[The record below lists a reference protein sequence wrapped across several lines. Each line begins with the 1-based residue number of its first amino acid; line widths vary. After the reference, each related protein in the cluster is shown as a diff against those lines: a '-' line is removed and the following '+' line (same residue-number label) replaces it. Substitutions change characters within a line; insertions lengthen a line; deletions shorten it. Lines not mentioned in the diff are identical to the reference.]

1 MSSENKIYT
10 LEEITTLITD
20 GKHGD
25 CQDLAGSGYYFLSV
39 KDVKGDRLNY
49 EQARQITKKD
59 FEETHRRTNLEP
71 GDILFTN
78 TGTIGR
84 MAIASANEL
93 TRRTTFQK
101 SVAILKPKIDLVI
114 SRYLFY
120 LLKAENRRLSALAE
134 GTTQKNLLLKDFR
147 SFEIGELPP
156 VKNQQ
161 AIAHI
166 LGTLDDKIELNR
178 KTNETLEAIA
188 KALFKSWFVDFDP
201 VRAKA
206 EGRPTGLPAEI
217 SDLFPDSFE
226 ESELGEIPSGWSVEE
241 LGNLYTIGKGGIW
254 GDDTCS
260 GDEFTEVSCLRG
272 IDCHNLASGSIPVV
286 PSRWV
291 KRSQVESR
299 IPEDGAIL
307 IEGSGSF
314 CGRSLLW
321 EEKYLQL
328 FERAV
333 VYSNFC
339 KRLSPTCSKIYSPV
353 VWMALRGCYD
363 SNEVANFRTGTAFPN
378 LDTSGLLKGISIV
391 LPSEG
396 VAEAFQDSYYLR
408 NRVDLMAQSASLSNI
423 RDALLPKLISGE
435 IRISDAEKMLEEVGI

>member
-49 EQARQITKKD
+49 EQARQITQND

-84 MAIASANEL
+84 MAIASASEL

-101 SVAILKPKIDLVI
+101 SVAILKPKTNLVI

-120 LLKAENRRLSALAE
+120 LLKAENGRLSALAE

-156 VKNQQ
+156 VKDQK

-166 LGTLDDKIELNR
+166 LGTLDEKIELNR
-178 KTNETLEAIA
+178 KTNETLESMA
-188 KALFKSWFVDFDP
+188 KALFKSWFVDLDP
-201 VRAKA
+201 VRAKT
-206 EGRPTGLPAEI
+206 EGRPTGLPIEI

-226 ESELGEIPSGWSVEE
+226 DSELGEIPNGWAGDTFGSFTTAKR
-241 LGNLYTIGKGGIW
+241 GRMITKKDTIEGI
-254 GDDTCS
+254 
-260 GDEFTEVSCLRG
+260 
-272 IDCHNLASGSIPVV
+272 IPVV
-286 PSRWV
+286 AGGMEPAYYHNQSNVDAPVVTISASGANAGFVNLYFQPIWASDCSYI
-291 KRSQVESR
+291 SQTESKF
-299 IPEDGAIL
+299 PL
-307 IEGSGSF
+307 T
-314 CGRSLLW
+314 C
-321 EEKYLQL
+321 YLFL
-328 FERAV
+328 
-333 VYSNFC
+333 
-339 KRLSPTCSKIYSPV
+339 KLSQKKIYDAQHGGVQPHINPGDLSRLDFV
-353 VWMALRGCYD
+353 NATE
-363 SNEVANFRTGTAFPN
+363 NIFEVFEGIIRPIFAKVSSAIEESKQLEN
-378 LDTSGLLKGISIV
+378 L
-391 LPSEG
+391 
-396 VAEAFQDSYYLR
+396 
-408 NRVDLMAQSASLSNI
+408 

-435 IRISDAEKMLEEVGI
+435 IRIPDAEKMLEEVGV

>member
-25 CQDLAGSGYYFLSV
+25 CQDLASSGYYFLSV
-39 KDVKGDRLNY
+39 KDVKSDRLSY
-49 EQARQITKKD
+49 EQARQITQKD

-101 SVAILKPKIDLVI
+101 SVAILKPRSNLVI

-147 SFEIGELPP
+147 SFEVGELPP
-156 VKNQQ
+156 VKYQK

-166 LGTLDDKIELNR
+166 LGTLDDRVELNR
-178 KTNETLEAIA
+178 KTNETLEAMA

-206 EGRPTGLPAEI
+206 EGRSTGLPSEI
-217 SDLFPDSFE
+217 SVLFPDSFE
-226 ESELGEIPSGWSVEE
+226 DSELGEIPSGWAVDSF
-241 LGNLYTIGKGGIW
+241 GSFTTAKRGRMITKKDTI
-254 GDDTCS
+254 
-260 GDEFTEVSCLRG
+260 E
-272 IDCHNLASGSIPVV
+272 GSIPVV
-286 PSRWV
+286 AGGMEPAYYHNQSNVDAPAVTISASGANAGFVNLYFQPVWASDCSYI
-291 KRSQVESR
+291 SQTESKF
-299 IPEDGAIL
+299 PL
-307 IEGSGSF
+307 T
-314 CGRSLLW
+314 C
-321 EEKYLQL
+321 YLFL
-328 FERAV
+328 
-333 VYSNFC
+333 
-339 KRLSPTCSKIYSPV
+339 KLSQKKIYDAQHGGVQPHINPGDLARLDFV
-353 VWMALRGCYD
+353 NATE
-363 SNEVANFRTGTAFPN
+363 NIFEVFEGIIRPIFAKVKSAIEESKQLEN
-378 LDTSGLLKGISIV
+378 L
-391 LPSEG
+391 
-396 VAEAFQDSYYLR
+396 
-408 NRVDLMAQSASLSNI
+408 

-435 IRISDAEKMLEEVGI
+435 IRIPDAEKMLDEVGI

>member
-1 MSSENKIYT
+1 MSSERRIYT
-10 LEEITTLITD
+10 LDEITTLITD

-25 CQDLAGSGYYFLSV
+25 CQDLASSGYYFLSV

-49 EQARQITKKD
+49 EQARQIAQKD

-84 MAIASANEL
+84 MAIAPANEL

-101 SVAILKPKIDLVI
+101 SVAILKPRANIVTSK
-114 SRYLFY
+114 YLFY
-120 LLKAENRRLSALAE
+120 LLKAENGRLSAFAE

-147 SFEIGELPP
+147 SFEIGKLPP
-156 VKNQQ
+156 IEDQK

-178 KTNETLEAIA
+178 KTNETLEAMA

-226 ESELGEIPSGWSVEE
+226 DSELGEIPRGWEVKALDEIAHFLNGLALQKFPPEEGGATLPVIKIAQLKKGDSTGADRCSTSVPAE
-241 LGNLYTIGKGGIW
+241 YVVRD
-254 GDDTCS
+254 GDVLFS
-260 GDEFTEVSCLRG
+260 W
-272 IDCHNLASGSIPVV
+272 SGSLAVDIW
-286 PSRWV
+286 SGG
-291 KRSQVESR
+291 
-299 IPEDGAIL
+299 DGALNQHLFKVTSKTYGKWFIYQWVMFHL
-307 IEGSGSF
+307 PVFQEIAQGKATTMGHIQRHHLSEAKALLPES
-314 CGRSLLW
+314 SLLAAMDSVFSPLLDRVFGLRRQSI
-321 EEKYLQL
+321 E
-328 FERAV
+328 
-333 VYSNFC
+333 
-339 KRLSPTCSKIYSPV
+339 LSS
-353 VWMALRGCYD
+353 
-363 SNEVANFRTGTAFPN
+363 
-378 LDTSGLLKGISIV
+378 
-391 LPSEG
+391 
-396 VAEAFQDSYYLR
+396 
-408 NRVDLMAQSASLSNI
+408 I

-435 IRISDAEKMLEEVGI
+435 LRIPDAEKLLEEAGI

>member
-25 CQDLAGSGYYFLSV
+25 CQDLASSGYYFLSV
-39 KDVKGDRLNY
+39 KDVKDDRLNY
-49 EQARQITKKD
+49 EKARQVTQKD

-101 SVAILKPKIDLVI
+101 SVAILKPRINLVI

-120 LLKAENRRLSALAE
+120 LLKAENGRLSALAE

-147 SFEIGELPP
+147 SFEVGELPP
-156 VKNQQ
+156 IKNQK

-178 KTNETLEAIA
+178 KTNETLEEIA

-226 ESELGEIPSGWSVEE
+226 DSELGEIPSGWIDGEIQDVAELNPETWGSRNQPFSVRYLDLSNVKHGEIDSVEE
-241 LGNLYTIGKGGIW
+241 YQW
-254 GDDTCS
+254 ED
-260 GDEFTEVSCLRG
+260 
-272 IDCHNLASGSIPVV
+272 A
-286 PSRWV
+286 PSRA
-291 KRSQVESR
+291 RR
-299 IPEDGAIL
+299 ILKPGDTVVGTVRPGNGSYCLIGEDGIT
-307 IEGSGSF
+307 GSTGFAVLRPKNKNDSAFVYLGS
-314 CGRSLLW
+314 
-321 EEKYLQL
+321 
-328 FERAV
+328 
-333 VYSNFC
+333 
-339 KRLSPTCSKIYSPV
+339 CSKENIDRLAHLADGGAYPAVRPELVAQTPVIIAARDVLDCFSSRVSPLF
-353 VWMALRGCYD
+353 AAAEERKK
-363 SNEVANFRTGTAFPN
+363 S
-378 LDTSGLLKGISIV
+378 SKV
-391 LPSEG
+391 LCQ
-396 VAEAFQDSYYLR
+396 V
-408 NRVDLMAQSASLSNI
+408 

-435 IRISDAEKMLEEVGI
+435 IRIPDAEKMLEEVGI